1 MLRKFSVKGFRG
13 FKDELTFDLTKARD
27 YGFNR
32 HLIHNGLVSS
42 GVIYGI
48 NGSGKSSLGFALF
61 DIVGVLTDYQLAAPM
76 LDKMSYINADTDKG
90 ISSFSYEFYLDGD
103 VIVYSY
109 EKTAPDEIVKEELL
123 VNGKEILQRVK
134 ENVVYSEKP
143 NLTFPKMFSALS
155 ALRYIYRN
163 TQLDDKN
170 AIAKT
175 IKFVEKMLW
184 FRSLRERGYCGYT
197 IGGDKI
203 VEKLYEKNAIQEF
216 EEFLLEVANI
226 KMKLEVIN
234 MDTTDSKEL
243 YIKYPKGTVRFFN
256 AASTGTNELL
266 LLFYWSKIAF
276 NDLKFLFIDE
286 FDAFYHFELSEKI
299 VKMISENSH
308 MQSFF
313 TSHNTYLANNN
324 TMRPDCFF
332 IISNGEIKCFADA
345 TDRELREGHNL
356 EKLFRSGEF
365 GV

>member
-1 MLRKFSVKGFRG
+1 
-13 FKDELTFDLTKARD
+13 
-27 YGFNR
+27 
-32 HLIHNGLVSS
+32 
-42 GVIYGI
+42 
-48 NGSGKSSLGFALF
+48 
-61 DIVGVLTDYQLAAPM
+61 
-76 LDKMSYINADTDKG
+76 
-90 ISSFSYEFYLDGD
+90 
-103 VIVYSY
+103 
-109 EKTAPDEIVKEELL
+109 
-123 VNGKEILQRVK
+123 
-134 ENVVYSEKP
+134 
-143 NLTFPKMFSALS
+143 
-155 ALRYIYRN
+155 
-163 TQLDDKN
+163 
-170 AIAKT
+170 
-175 IKFVEKMLW
+175 
-184 FRSLRERGYCGYT
+184 
-197 IGGDKI
+197 
-203 VEKLYEKNAIQEF
+203 
-216 EEFLLEVANI
+216 
-226 KMKLEVIN
+226 MKLEVIN

>member
-175 IKFVEKMLW
+175 IKFVEK
-184 FRSLRERGYCGYT
+184 
-197 IGGDKI
+197 
-203 VEKLYEKNAIQEF
+203 LYEKNAIQEF